1 MSIIW
6 THGENFQQFTRNNKH
21 WSLRA
26 MGLEKSSK
34 IEDFLYLINL
44 DCLKDGLFLNMNIYN
59 KMSTYMFTHKISPMI
74 FPFIIE

>member
-1 MSIIW
+1 
-6 THGENFQQFTRNNKH
+6 
-21 WSLRA
+21 